1 MKDFTLTLTG
11 SAQQLSSVLSDA
23 ARDNIPWQSLHIQP
37 DAANANPVYVGTTS
51 SVSSSSHGV
60 RLPAASGGVP
70 PAPYIFEAVGQQQLR
85 LSAIYVIGTNTEKLH
100 ILGVEQ

>member
-1 MKDFTLTLTG
+1 MKDFTLTLNG
-11 SAQQLSSVLSDA
+11 SAQQLSSVLASAD
-23 ARDNIPWQSLHIQP
+23 RDNIPFQSLHIQP

-51 SVSSSSHGV
+51 SVSSTTHGV

-70 PAPYIFEAVGQQQLR
+70 PAPYVFEAQGQGQLR
-85 LSAIYVIGTNTEKLH
+85 LSALYVIGTNAEKLH